1 MSYIYK
7 NKPKQTSKA
16 ILSNPIINDQVKTN
30 KLTSVIDDIE
40 GLSKKNYNSTK
51 THTLAKDKS
60 EDSIKRVINTEFEN
74 VTELNKLIQSTLTT
88 TFDENITVVGEL
100 SNFKIT
106 GKNLFATL
114 KDIESCINIV
124 CWGFGYKKHEEY
136 KNGEIV
142 KVIGKIAVYTK
153 SGSYCL
159 AISKIEA
166 IGSAGDYY
174 TQYEELKQK
183 YDNLGYFQNK
193 KPELTQISRIGI
205 VTSLEGAALQDILYV
220 LKKNNFK
227 GIIVIKGC
235 IAQGDKSSGTIVKGI
250 QYLEKWRNKNN
261 DKLDVILITRGGGSF
276 EDLVSFSS
284 ADVIEAIHICPI
296 FTISAV
302 GHEIDFMLS
311 DFVADYRA
319 PTPSVS
325 AEYLCKINNSIY
337 DEMNE
342 INSYIENNMLFC
354 LKNKLESYTGV
365 INSLRGK
372 ITDPVSKLNENIRFV
387 EKLQINIDNK
397 MSLYLNK
404 LNEKIKLLKNDL
416 SKYDV
421 SHHMDA
427 GYAII
432 LKNNSM
438 IDSVKDINKSGQKLK
453 IKMRD
458 GEIDVIVQ

>member
-1 MSYIYK
+1 MSYTYK
-7 NKPKQTSKA
+7 IKPKQPKKA
-16 ILSNPIINDQVKTN
+16 ILSNPIVTDLVKTN
-30 KLTSVIDDIE
+30 KLASVINDIE
-40 GLSKKNYNSTK
+40 GSNKRVINTLVKNESK
-51 THTLAKDKS
+51 
-60 EDSIKRVINTEFEN
+60 DSIERVINTEFEN
-74 VTELNKLIQSTLTT
+74 VTELNKLIQSALTK

-114 KDIESCINIV
+114 KDTESCINIV

-153 SGSYCL
+153 NGSYCL
-159 AISKIEA
+159 AVSKIEA
-166 IGSAGDYY
+166 IGSTGDYH
-174 TQYEELKQK
+174 THYEELKQK
-183 YDNLGYFQNK
+183 FDNLGYFKNK
-193 KPELTQISRIGI
+193 KPELTEISKIGI

-227 GIIVIKGC
+227 GVVVIKGC
-235 IAQGDKSSGTIVKGI
+235 VAQGDKSSGTIVKGI
-250 QYLEKWRNKNN
+250 QYLEKWRDNN
-261 DKLDVILITRGGGSF
+261 NNKLDVILVTRGGGSF

-284 ADVIEAIHICPI
+284 ADVIEAIHSCSI

-337 DEMNE
+337 DEMSE
-342 INSYIENNMLFC
+342 INNYIENNMLFC
-354 LKNKLESYTGV
+354 LKNKLESYTSV

-372 ITDPVSKLNENIRFV
+372 IIDPVTKLDENIRFV
-387 EKLQINIDNK
+387 EKIQINIENK
-397 MSLYLNK
+397 MSLHLSK
-404 LNEKIKLLKNDL
+404 LNDKINVLKNEL